1 MKTNIGWI
9 KLDYWVQTILGCC
22 IVAFAVSVVGLFVAL
37 IFLIPFGAWQVI
49 SGLVSALR
57 GDRIQ
62 QIYLSVVTI
71 HLSLWFGSYTMDVG
85 AFLIIPLILVAIIIG
100 IWKYT
105 VIRADYISLD
115 IIDVPNTD
123 TDNLL
128 DA

>member
-1 MKTNIGWI
+1 MKTNIAWI

-22 IVAFAVSVVGLFVAL
+22 ILACAISIVGLFVAF
-37 IFLIPFGAWQVI
+37 IFLIPFGIWQVI
-49 SGLVSALR
+49 SGVVSALR

-62 QIYLSVVTI
+62 QIYLSVATI

-85 AFLIIPLILVAIIIG
+85 AYLIIPLIVVAIIIG

-105 VIRADYISLD
+105 VVRADYISLD
-115 IIDVPNTD
+115 IISVPD
-123 TDNLL
+123 TEHIL